1 MVYLTALDS
10 SECIALNDRKIKQ
23 WIGKDMK
30 VSSSSRTEVEL
41 LEQFQVGQYT
51 VLV

>member
-1 MVYLTALDS
+1 M
-10 SECIALNDRKIKQ
+10 E
-23 WIGKDMK
+23 

-41 LEQFQVGQYT
+41 LEQFQVEQYT